1 MKRLLLLLFLSV
13 FLSIFLS
20 FCLSFSSSGLLAQQR
35 TVAVTVTGLVT
46 ENNTGRP
53 LSGVTVSCKGHSTLS
68 DSTGH
73 FSISGEVGELLTF
86 TFVGM
91 NPLSTRIP
99 KSGSVNVSMIPN
111 NNDLDQ
117 VVVTGYTTELK
128 KDLTG
133 SVTVVKMADIKD
145 IPSGN
150 PIKSLQGRVPGMT
163 VSADGSPNG
172 AVSVR
177 VRGQTTLNISSDP
190 LYIID
195 GIPTQRGL
203 QELNQNDI
211 ESIQVLKDAS
221 AASIYGSRAAAGVI
235 IVTTKKG
242 QKGRKS
248 IDFDAS
254 TSLQLYNSKPSVLSA
269 MQHGQAYWQA
279 VVNDDQ
285 FGASVDN
292 PYDPSTTNGVF
303 TYDWNHDYSNP
314 VLNKVII
321 PEYIDAAKT
330 MKAANT
336 HWFDEI
342 SRPAVIQQYNLSV
355 SNGGPNGTSYFSV
368 GYYDNQG
375 IIKSTRSQKL
385 TLRANVDYNFFNG
398 RLKVGE
404 NFNLSY
410 FKDAQL
416 PVGDITNLSV
426 IENPVIPVHTVTGGW
441 GGPVAGMDDRHNPV
455 RLIEDNKQNN
465 NNFGRILSST
475 YLELLLAKGLR
486 FKTSYD
492 IDYAGSYYRSLL
504 KPYQS
509 GFLSSDITQVG
520 TSFDYAG
527 SLTWHNI
534 LTYDQTFHKH
544 KINLLL
550 GEESINDHNQN
561 FNGSAQGLAI
571 ANIDY
576 AYLSEGT
583 SNILVAGGG
592 NADALISYFGKANYS
607 FDDKY
612 LLSATLRRDG
622 SSKFGAN
629 NRYAYFPAAS
639 AGWRI
644 SQEDFFQSIKPVV
657 SELKLRYSWGETGNQ
672 SIPAYATYSLYQS
685 IYATDLTWGQ
695 SAGSAY
701 DIYGQGSGT
710 LPSGF
715 TSTQTGNPNLKWE
728 STTQSNFGIDFGFLD
743 NTLSGSVD
751 YYIKNTKNI
760 LINPPYLG
768 ILGEGGNEWMNGASL
783 QNKGLEAILTYSKT
797 LSQDLSLSISGN
809 ISHNDLKITYLPNN
823 AIIGYPGN
831 GTTYTIIGRS
841 PHSIYGYVAEGLFT
855 SKEAVDN
862 APDQPGKALGRIRY
876 ADLDGNGKI
885 DVNDQKYI
893 GSSDPDFI
901 YGLNATIN
909 FKGFDLAI
917 FFQGVQGGQVSN
929 GFKYLTD
936 FTSIAPGANWGTRV
950 LDAWTPQNPT
960 STIPALSLVDANNEA
975 RSSTYFLESASYL
988 KLRNIE
994 LGYDL
999 KNILRHVKLSRA
1011 KVYIQASNLLRF
1023 KSASFT
1029 GPDPENPN
1037 NAYPIP
1043 LVTTIGL
1050 NLSL

>member
-1 MKRLLLLLFLSV
+1 MKRLLLLPIMTLIMTTV
-13 FLSIFLS
+13 
-20 FCLSFSSSGLLAQQR
+20 LAQQR
-35 TVAVTVTGLVT
+35 IIKGTVRAKSTGLPLSDVTVTANKKSTLTDSSGRYAISAK
-46 ENNTGRP
+46 TGD
-53 LSGVTVSCKGHSTLS
+53 LLNFTFIGMSTLS
-68 DSTGH
+68 TAVPAT
-73 FSISGEVGELLTF
+73 GEVD
-86 TFVGM
+86 
-91 NPLSTRIP
+91 
-99 KSGSVNVSMIPN
+99 VSLVAS

-133 SVTVVKMADIKD
+133 AVTVVKMADIKD

-150 PIKSLQGRVPGMT
+150 AIKSLQGRVPGMT
-163 VSADGSPNG
+163 VTGNGSPNG

-177 VRGQTTLNISSDP
+177 VRGQTTLNISNDP

-254 TSLQLYNSKPSVLSA
+254 TSVQIYNSKISVLNTEEHA
-269 MQHGQAYWQA
+269 KAYWQA

-285 FGASVDN
+285 FGASVNN
-292 PYDPSTTNGVF
+292 PYDPSSTNGVF

-321 PEYIDAAKT
+321 PEYIDADKT

-336 HWFDEI
+336 NWFDEI
-342 SRPAVIQQYNLSV
+342 SQPSIIQQYNVAV
-355 SNGGPNGTSYFSV
+355 SNGGANGTSYFSV

-375 IIKSTRSQKL
+375 IIKKTRSQKL
-385 TLRANVDYNFFNG
+385 TLRANLDYNFFNG

-404 NFNLSY
+404 NFNVSY

-416 PVGDITNLSV
+416 PTRDISNLSV
-426 IENPVIPVHTVTGGW
+426 IENPVIPVYTVDGGW

-465 NNFGRILSST
+465 NNFGRFLSST
-475 YLELLLAKGLR
+475 YLQLLILKGLQ
-486 FKTSYD
+486 FKTSFD

-504 KPYQS
+504 KPYKS

-520 TSFDYAG
+520 TSFDYSG

-534 LTYDQTFHKH
+534 LTYDRTFNKH

-571 ANIDY
+571 PSIDY

-583 SNILVAGGG
+583 SNILVGGGG
-592 NADALISYFGKANYS
+592 NADALLSYFAKGSYAYA
-607 FDDKY
+607 DKY

-622 SSKFGAN
+622 SSKFGQN

-644 SQEDFFQSIKPVV
+644 SQEDFFQKLKPAF
-657 SELKLRYSWGETGNQ
+657 SELKLRYSWGKTGNQ

-701 DIYGQGSGT
+701 DLSGQGSGT
-710 LPSGF
+710 LPSGY
-715 TSTQTGNPNLKWE
+715 TATQTGNPDLKWE

-743 NTLSGSVD
+743 NTLSGSID
-751 YYIKNTKNI
+751 YYVKNTKNI

-768 ILGEGGNEWMNGASL
+768 IVGEGGNEWMNGASL
-783 QNKGLEAILTYSKT
+783 QNKGLEAILSYNKT
-797 LSQDLSLSISGN
+797 INKDLSVGITGN

-841 PHSIYGYVAEGLFT
+841 PNSYYGYVADGLFT
-855 SKEAVDN
+855 SGEEVES

-876 ADLDGNGKI
+876 QDLDNNGKI

-893 GSSDPDFI
+893 GSADPDFI
-901 YGLNATIN
+901 YGLNATVSY
-909 FKGFDLAI
+909 KGFNLAV

-950 LDAWTPQNPT
+950 LDAWTPMNPN

-988 KLRNIE
+988 KLRNIQ

-999 KNILRHVKLSRA
+999 KNLLTHVKLSKA
-1011 KVYIQASNLLRF
+1011 EIYIQASNLLRF

-1029 GPDPENPN
+1029 GPDPENPG
-1037 NAYPIP
+1037 NAYPTP
-1043 LVTTIGL
+1043 LVTTIGI
-1050 NLSL
+1050 NVSL